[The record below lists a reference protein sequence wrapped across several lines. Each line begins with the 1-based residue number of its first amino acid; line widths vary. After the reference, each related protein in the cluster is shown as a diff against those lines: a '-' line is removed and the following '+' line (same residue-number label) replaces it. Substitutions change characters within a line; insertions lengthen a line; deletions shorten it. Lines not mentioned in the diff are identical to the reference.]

1 MSDYGLEKI
10 KRTSV
15 FIAAADASQKFVA
28 SIKVTN

>member
-1 MSDYGLEKI
+1 LEKI

-28 SIKVTN
+28 SIKVTNWGNW